1 MSDPALKLSGYLP
14 TLDGWRALSIGL
26 VIMHHSQIQLTVP
39 LIGPLLQSLARFGE
53 VGVELFFAIS
63 GLLVCTRLLEEES
76 KSGQISVKGFYIRR
90 FFRILPAAIFYLLMI
105 AILAAF
111 RVIPVFPI
119 DWFAA
124 LFFFRNYAMLFEY
137 LNHSPL
143 ALHWYTGHFWS
154 LSMEEHFYL
163 VLPAVLVAFKRS
175 RRWVLA
181 GMAISVALWRMVLA
195 HVMHHDYLFNF
206 RTDTHV
212 DALLI
217 PAMIALAL
225 YPLARKQ
232 VARRY
237 IPVWSFP
244 VLVVME
250 LLFLTTRVPCFFTLQ
265 AIVLPL
271 LILSTVLH
279 PNTVQGRI
287 LGSKPLRWIGWISY
301 SLYLWQQLFFGVNFA
316 ASPPGLALLRKS
328 PLNLV
333 ALLVCATVSYYAIE
347 KPFIRLGHKLAS
359 TSNLRRRVSPAAFA
373 HISIP
378 GESPGAR
385 IAPSGVPPCAR
396 FGQWK
401 RKTSSG

>member
-1 MSDPALKLSGYLP
+1 MSDAALKPSAYLP

-26 VIMHHSQIQLTVP
+26 VILHHSQVQLTVP
-39 LIGPLLQSLARFGE
+39 VIGPLLQSLAQFGE
-53 VGVELFFAIS
+53 VGVEIFFAIS
-63 GLLVCTRLLEEES
+63 GLLICSRLLEEES
-76 KSGQISVKGFYIRR
+76 RTGQISVRGFYIRR
-90 FFRILPAAIFYLLMI
+90 FFRILPAAIFYLLVI

-111 RVIPVFPI
+111 QVIPAFPK

-143 ALHWYTGHFWS
+143 PLHWYTGHFWS

-163 VLPAVLVAFKRS
+163 VLPAVLVAFKKT

-181 GMAISVALWRMVLA
+181 GLAISVALWRMVLV
-195 HVMHHDYLFNF
+195 HLMHHEYQFNF

-217 PAMIALAL
+217 PAMIALVL
-225 YPLARKQ
+225 YPLTRKQ
-232 VARRY
+232 TARRY

-244 VLVVME
+244 IFLVIE
-250 LLFLTTRVPCFFTLQ
+250 LLLLATRVPGFFTLQ

-279 PNTVQGRI
+279 PNTAQGRI
-287 LGSKPLRWIGWISY
+287 LESKPLCWIGWISY
-301 SLYLWQQLFFGVNFA
+301 SLYLWQQLFFGVNFVG
-316 ASPPGLALLRKS
+316 SPPGLALLRTS
-328 PLNLV
+328 PINLV
-333 ALLVCATVSYYAIE
+333 ALLVCASFSYYAIE

-359 TSNLRRRVSPAAFA
+359 ASN
-373 HISIP
+373 
-378 GESPGAR
+378 ESPSAR
-385 IAPSGVPPCAR
+385 VAPLGTPACFR